1 MDIATSLSRLLGPLR
16 RAVLRSTRAAGELP
30 DLPEA
35 QIELLRAL
43 SAEGPM
49 GTKATAERLRTSPAT
64 VSNLVRTMSS
74 AGLIDRQT
82 SRSDLRTV
90 NLSVTTTAQQLL
102 DRYDTASR
110 TTLEQA
116 MAGLSAE
123 DRDALV
129 RAVPALE
136 RLTAELDSHSAHKP
150 GSAGRAEE

>member
-16 RAVLRSTRAAGELP
+16 RAVLRSTRAAEDLP

-43 SAEGPM
+43 AAEGPM
-49 GTKATAERLRTSPAT
+49 GTKAAAERLRTSPAT
-64 VSNLVRTMSS
+64 VSNLVRTMSA

-82 SRSDLRTV
+82 SPNDLRTV

-102 DRYDTASR
+102 HRYDAASR

-116 MAGLSAE
+116 MSGLSDE
-123 DRDALV
+123 DRDALA

-136 RLTAELDSHSAHKP
+136 RLTAELDSRSAHKP
-150 GSAGRAEE
+150 GTTGAAE

>member
-16 RAVLRSTRAAGELP
+16 RAVLRSTRTAEDLP

-49 GTKATAERLRTSPAT
+49 GTKAAAERLRTSPAT
-64 VSNLVRTMSS
+64 VSNLVRTMSA
-74 AGLIDRQT
+74 AGLIDRQN

-102 DRYDTASR
+102 NRYDTASR
-110 TTLEQA
+110 TALEQA
-116 MAGLSAE
+116 MSGLSAE
-123 DRDALV
+123 DRDALA

-136 RLTAELDSHSAHKP
+136 RLTTELDPHSAHKS
-150 GSAGRAEE
+150 GITGRAE